1 MTDTDTVPSIRR
13 YLQTLHPLEHFGPAE
28 LDELAQKTQIE
39 ESHPD
44 RRLFLRGHRDPWTFY
59 LLDGTVQLDW
69 PDGRRE
75 VLRGGSDAARRPLN
89 NVQPH
94 TATATTLDRVRFIR
108 FNTTLLDVLSCTAS
122 PDSYQLE
129 EINADAEE
137 PRQRLFHAIFRDYLA
152 GALQVPHLPDV
163 AVRVREAVQN
173 PDCDANE
180 VAHLIQT
187 DPVLAARL
195 VQAAN
200 SPLYGVQTP
209 IYSCKGAVMFLG
221 LGTTRDLVL
230 SYTLRE
236 LFHTNSP
243 LLQKRMRSLWQHSV
257 LVGAVSYVLAGMTPG
272 LDKDRALL
280 IGLLHDIGAL
290 PLIDYASR
298 EPALAQ
304 DVKMLDDAITA
315 LRGQVGAMVLR
326 QWKFGSETVSIALE
340 AEDWQRD
347 PVAQAEYA
355 DAIIIAQQLL
365 LGEEQPGQL
374 EQAMQLPAWHKLAR
388 GKLDAGL
395 AADILREA
403 RRDVADELQLLA

>member
-1 MTDTDTVPSIRR
+1 MSNHIPTIRR
-13 YLQTLHPLEHFGPAE
+13 FLQTLHPLANFGAAE

-39 ESHPD
+39 EAHPG

-69 PDGRRE
+69 PEGRRE
-75 VLRGGSDAARRPLN
+75 VVRGGDETARQPLN
-89 NVQPH
+89 PAQPH
-94 TATATTLDRVRFIR
+94 TATATAVDRVRYLR
-108 FNTTLLDVLSCTAS
+108 FNRTLLEVLSRTAAA
-122 PDSYQLE
+122 DSYQLE
-129 EINADAEE
+129 EISADAAE

-152 GALQVPHLPDV
+152 GALKLPHLPDV
-163 AVRVREAVQN
+163 AVRVREAVQD

-180 VAHLIQT
+180 VAHLIQS

-230 SYTLRE
+230 AYTLRE
-236 LFHTNSP
+236 LFQTSSA
-243 LLQKRMRSLWQHSV
+243 LLRHRMHALWQHSV

-272 LDKDRALL
+272 LDKERALL
-280 IGLLHDIGAL
+280 AGLLHDIGVL
-290 PLIDYASR
+290 PVIDYASR
-298 EPALAQ
+298 EPMLAQ
-304 DVKMLDDAITA
+304 DTSLLDEAIGA

-326 QWKFGSETVSIALE
+326 QWKFGNETVSIALE

-347 PVAQAEYA
+347 PQPQAEYT
-355 DAIIIAQQLL
+355 DVIIIAQQLL
-365 LGEEQPGQL
+365 LAEQTAGLLP
-374 EQAMQLPAWHKLAR
+374 AVIQLPAWLKLAR
-388 GKLDAGL
+388 GRLDGEL
-395 AADILREA
+395 AWDVLREA
-403 RRDVADELQLLA
+403 RSEVADVLQLLA

>member
-1 MTDTDTVPSIRR
+1 MSANVPAIRR
-13 YLQTLHPLEHFGPAE
+13 FLQTLHPLANFGAAE

-39 ESHPD
+39 EAHPG

-59 LLDGTVQLDW
+59 LLDGSVQLDW
-69 PDGRRE
+69 PEGRRE
-75 VLRGGSDAARRPLN
+75 LLRGGEEKARQALN
-89 NVQPH
+89 PEQPH
-94 TATATTLDRVRFIR
+94 TATATAVDRVRYIR
-108 FNTTLLDVLSCTAS
+108 FNSTLLEVLSRAAAA
-122 PDSYQLE
+122 DSYQLE
-129 EINADAEE
+129 EIGADAAE

-152 GALQVPHLPDV
+152 GALQLPHLPDV

-180 VAHLIQT
+180 VAHLIQS

-230 SYTLRE
+230 TYTLRQ
-236 LFHTNSP
+236 LFHTDSP
-243 LLQKRMRSLWQHSV
+243 LLHRRMRALWQHSV

-290 PLIDYASR
+290 PVINYASQ
-298 EPALAQ
+298 EAALAQ
-304 DVKMLDDAITA
+304 DAKLLDDAISA

-326 QWKFGSETVSIALE
+326 QWKFGNETVNIALE

-355 DAIIIAQQLL
+355 DAIVISQQLL
-365 LGEEQPGQL
+365 LAEETPERL
-374 EQAMQLPAWHKLAR
+374 AAIASLPAWHKLAR
-388 GKLDAGL
+388 GKLDAEL
-395 AADILREA
+395 ATDILREA
-403 RRDVADELQLLA
+403 RRDVADVLQLLA

>member
-1 MTDTDTVPSIRR
+1 MTDTVPTIRR
-13 YLQTLHPLEHFGPAE
+13 YLQTLHPLDRFGPAE
-28 LDELAQKTQIE
+28 LDELAQKTRIE

-44 RRLFLRGHRDPWTFY
+44 RRLFLRGHSDPWTFY
-59 LLDGTVQLDW
+59 LVDGTVQLDW

-75 VLRGGSDAARRPLN
+75 LLRGDSPAARQPLN
-89 NVQPH
+89 NVQPR
-94 TATATTLDRVRFIR
+94 TATATTIDRVRFIR
-108 FNTTLLDVLSCTAS
+108 FNSTLLDVLSRTTT

-129 EINADAEE
+129 EIHADAGE

-152 GALQVPHLPDV
+152 GALQLPHLPDV

-200 SPLYGVQTP
+200 SPLYGVRTP

-230 SYTLRE
+230 AYTLRE
-236 LFHTNSP
+236 LFHTNAP
-243 LLQKRMRSLWQHSV
+243 LLQQRMRMLWQHSV

-280 IGLLHDIGAL
+280 LGLLHDIGAL
-290 PLIDYASR
+290 PLINYASR
-298 EPALAQ
+298 ETALAR
-304 DVKMLDDAITA
+304 DATLLDDAITA

-326 QWKFGSETVSIALE
+326 QWKFGDETVTIAME

-355 DAIIIAQQLL
+355 DAIVIAQQLL
-365 LGEEQPGQL
+365 LAEERPETLAGITR
-374 EQAMQLPAWHKLAR
+374 LPAWHKLAR
-388 GKLDAGL
+388 GKLDADL

-403 RRDVADELQLLA
+403 RSDVADVLRLLA

>member
-1 MTDTDTVPSIRR
+1 MSDHISAVRR
-13 YLQTLHPLEHFGPAE
+13 FLQTLHPLDGFGAAE
-28 LDELAQKTQIE
+28 LDELAQKTELE
-39 ESHPD
+39 ESLPG
-44 RRLFLRGHRDPWTFY
+44 RRLFLRGRRDPWTFY
-59 LLDGTVQLDW
+59 LLDGTLQLEW

-75 VLRGGSDAARRPLN
+75 VMRGGDAAARQPLN

-94 TATATTLDRVRFIR
+94 TATATAIDHVRFIR
-108 FNTTLLDVLSCTAS
+108 FNTTLLEVLAHAVA

-129 EINADAEE
+129 EIGADAAE

-152 GALQVPHLPDV
+152 GALQLPHLPDV
-163 AVRVREAVQN
+163 AVRVREAVQD

-209 IYSCKGAVMFLG
+209 IHSCRGAVMFLG

-230 SYTLRE
+230 AYTLRE
-236 LFHTNSP
+236 LFHTDSS
-243 LLQKRMRSLWQHSV
+243 LLRQRMRALWQHSV
-257 LVGAVSYVLAGMTPG
+257 LVGAVSYVLASMTPG
-272 LDKDRALL
+272 MDKDRALL
-280 IGLLHDIGAL
+280 AGLLHDIGAL
-290 PLIDYASR
+290 PVISYAGH

-304 DVKMLDDAITA
+304 EAALLDTAIAA

-326 QWKFGSETVSIALE
+326 QWKFGNETVNIVLE

-355 DAIIIAQQLL
+355 DVIVIAQQLL
-365 LGEEQPGQL
+365 LAEETPDHL
-374 EQAMQLPAWHKLAR
+374 AEVMQLPAWHKLAR
-388 GKLDAGL
+388 GRLDQTL
-395 AADILREA
+395 ATEVLHEA
-403 RRDVADELQLLA
+403 RSDVADVLQLLV

>member
-1 MTDTDTVPSIRR
+1 MTDAIPSIRR
-13 YLQTLHPLEHFGPAE
+13 YLQTLHPLDRFGPAE

-44 RRLFLRGHRDPWTFY
+44 RRLFLRGHSDPWTYY

-69 PDGRRE
+69 SDGRHE
-75 VLRGGSDAARRPLN
+75 LLRGGSDATRQPLN
-89 NVQPH
+89 DVQPR

-108 FNTTLLDVLSCTAS
+108 FNTTLLEVLSRTVS
-122 PDSYQLE
+122 PASYQLE
-129 EINADAEE
+129 EINADADE

-152 GALQVPHLPDV
+152 GALQLPHLPDV
-163 AVRVREAVQN
+163 AMRVREAVQD

-230 SYTLRE
+230 TYTLRE

-243 LLQKRMRSLWQHSV
+243 LLQQRMRALWQHSV

-290 PLIDYASR
+290 PVIDYASR
-298 EPALAQ
+298 EPELAQ
-304 DVKMLDDAITA
+304 DATLLGQAIDA

-326 QWKFGSETVSIALE
+326 QWKFGSETVNIALD

-355 DAIIIAQQLL
+355 DAVVIAQQLL
-365 LGEEQPGQL
+365 LSEEQPEQL
-374 EQAMQLPAWHKLAR
+374 EHAMQLPAWHKLAR
-388 GKLDAGL
+388 GKLDAEL
-395 AADILREA
+395 AAEILREA
-403 RRDVADELQLLA
+403 RRDVADVLQLLA